1 MPIPIIIAIL
11 IALFTLGTTMNQPT
25 GDGAGVVNT
34 GGKKKDR
41 GDKKQNH
48 DNLVELPAKEETAP
62 ADRSQGQAEGYEN
75 IFQLWS
81 LYKITEPITA
91 VNNSIN
97 Q

>member
-1 MPIPIIIAIL
+1 MPIPIILAIL
-11 IALFTLGTTMNQPT
+11 VALFTLGTKMNQPK
-25 GDGAGVVNT
+25 GARAEVVSVGSKQN
-34 GGKKKDR
+34 DR
-41 GDKKQNH
+41 ADKKQNH
-48 DNLVELPAKEETAP
+48 DNLEEVAAKEQEAS
-62 ADRSQGQAEGYEN
+62 AGKAKGQTEDYEN